1 MAKRDLAIDLY
12 RSFKTEVIKKRKVV
26 EVRNNIATDPQLLGD
41 VLTNLIEE
49 RDWKSGVA
57 EGTLF
62 TQWSSIVGDDIAQHA
77 SPVSIN
83 ENVLTIQTTSTAW
96 ATQLSLVQSEV
107 LKTIQSNPFGA
118 TIESISI
125 IGPNTPSWKRGI
137 RSTRDARGPRD
148 TYN

>member
-12 RSFKTEVIKKRKVV
+12 RSFKTGISKKRKVT
-26 EVRNNIATDPQLLGD
+26 EVRNNITTDPQLLSD
-41 VLTNLIEE
+41 VLTNLVEE
-49 RDWKSGVA
+49 RDWKTGVA

-62 TQWSSIVGDDIAQHA
+62 TQWSTIVGADIAQHA

-83 ENVLTIQTTSTAW
+83 ENVITIQTTSTAW
-96 ATQLSLVQSEV
+96 ATQLTIVQNEI
-107 LKTIQSNPFGA
+107 LKTIQNNPFGA
-118 TIESISI
+118 TIESIAI

>member
-1 MAKRDLAIDLY
+1 VAKRDLAIDLFQ
-12 RSFKTEVIKKRKVV
+12 SFKTGSIKKRKIV
-26 EVRNNIATDPQLLGD
+26 EVRNNTATDPQLLGD
-41 VLTNLIEE
+41 VLTNLIDE
-49 RDWKSGVA
+49 RDWKTGVA

-62 TQWSSIVGDDIAQHA
+62 TQWASIVGDDIAQHA

-96 ATQLSLVQSEV
+96 ATQLSLVNNEI
-107 LKTIQSNPFGA
+107 LKTIQNNPFGA
-118 TIESISI
+118 TIESVSI

>member
-1 MAKRDLAIDLY
+1 MAKRDLAIDLF
-12 RSFKTEVIKKRKVV
+12 RSFKTGVIEKRKVM
-26 EVRNNIATDPQLLGD
+26 EVRNNIATDPQLLGE

-62 TQWSSIVGDDIAQHA
+62 TQWATIVGADIAQHA

-96 ATQLSLVQSEV
+96 ATQLTLVQSEI
-107 LKTIQSNPFGA
+107 LKTIQNNPFGA
-118 TIESISI
+118 TIESVAI

>member
-1 MAKRDLAIDLY
+1 MAKRDLAIDLF
-12 RSFKTEVIKKRKVV
+12 RSFKTGITKKRKVV

-62 TQWSSIVGDDIAQHA
+62 TQWATIVGADIAQHA

-83 ENVLTIQTTSTAW
+83 ESVLTIQTTSTAW
-96 ATQLSLVQSEV
+96 ATQLTIVQSEI
-107 LKTIQSNPFGA
+107 LKTIQNNPFGA
-118 TIESISI
+118 TIESVAI

>member
-1 MAKRDLAIDLY
+1 MAKRDLAIDLF
-12 RSFKTEVIKKRKVV
+12 RSFKTGVIKKRKIM
-26 EVRNNIATDPQLLGD
+26 EVRNNIATDPQLLGE

-57 EGTLF
+57 EGSLF
-62 TQWSSIVGDDIAQHA
+62 TQWATIIGADIAQHA

-83 ENVLTIQTTSTAW
+83 ENVLTIQN
-96 ATQLSLVQSEV
+96 
-107 LKTIQSNPFGA
+107 NPFGA
-118 TIESISI
+118 TIESVVI

>member
-1 MAKRDLAIDLY
+1 MAKRDLAIDLF
-12 RSFKTEVIKKRKVV
+12 RSFKTGIIKKRKVI
-26 EVRNNIATDPQLLGD
+26 EVRNNTATDPQLLGD

-57 EGTLF
+57 EGSLF
-62 TQWSSIVGDDIAQHA
+62 TQWAAIVGADIAQHA
-77 SPVSIN
+77 SPISIN
-83 ENVLTIQTTSTAW
+83 ESVLTIQTTSTAW
-96 ATQLSLVQSEV
+96 ATQLTLVNNEI
-107 LKTIQSNPFGA
+107 LKTIQNNPFGA
-118 TIESISI
+118 TIESIAI

>member
-12 RSFKTEVIKKRKVV
+12 RSFKTGVIKKRKVV

-62 TQWSSIVGDDIAQHA
+62 TQWASIVGDDIAQHA

-96 ATQLSLVQSEV
+96 ATQLQSVHEQLVAKIPSSAPGALEESLRF
-107 LKTIQSNPFGA
+107 T
-118 TIESISI
+118 
-125 IGPNTPSWKRGI
+125 GPTAPSWKKGI
-137 RSTRDARGPRD
+137 RTIRGARGPRD
-148 TYN
+148 TYG

>member
-1 MAKRDLAIDLY
+1 MAKRDLAIDLF
-12 RSFKTEVIKKRKVV
+12 RSFKTGVIKKRKVI
-26 EVRNNIATDPQLLGD
+26 EVRNNVVTDPQLLGD

-57 EGTLF
+57 EGSLF
-62 TQWSSIVGDDIAQHA
+62 TQWAAIIGNDIAQHA

-83 ENVLTIQTTSTAW
+83 ESILTIQTTSTAW
-96 ATQLSLVQSEV
+96 ATQLKLVSNEI
-107 LKTIQSNPFGA
+107 LKTIQNNPFGA

-125 IGPNTPSWKRGI
+125 IGPNTTSWKRGI

>member
-1 MAKRDLAIDLY
+1 MAKRDLAIDLF
-12 RSFKTEVIKKRKVV
+12 RSFKTGSIKKRKIV
-26 EVRNNIATDPQLLGD
+26 EVRNNTTTDPQLLGD
-41 VLTNLIEE
+41 VLTNLIDE
-49 RDWKSGVA
+49 RDWKTGVA

-62 TQWSSIVGDDIAQHA
+62 TQWASIVGDDIAQHA

-96 ATQLSLVQSEV
+96 ATQLSLVNNEI
-107 LKTIQSNPFGA
+107 LKTIQNNPFGA
-118 TIESISI
+118 TIESVSI

>member
-1 MAKRDLAIDLY
+1 MAKRDLAIDLF
-12 RSFKTEVIKKRKVV
+12 RSFKTGIIKKRKVI
-26 EVRNNIATDPQLLGD
+26 EVRNNTATDPQLLGD

-49 RDWKSGVA
+49 RDWKSSVA
-57 EGTLF
+57 EGSLF
-62 TQWSSIVGDDIAQHA
+62 TQWAAIVGADIAQHA

-83 ENVLTIQTTSTAW
+83 ESVLTIQTTSTAW
-96 ATQLSLVQSEV
+96 ATQLTLVNNEI
-107 LKTIQSNPFGA
+107 LKTIQNNPFGA
-118 TIESISI
+118 TIESIAI

>member
-1 MAKRDLAIDLY
+1 MARRDLAIDLF
-12 RSFKTEVIKKRKVV
+12 RSFKTGSIKKRKIV
-26 EVRNNIATDPQLLGD
+26 EVRNNTATDPQLLGD
-41 VLTNLIEE
+41 VLTNLIDE
-49 RDWKSGVA
+49 RDWKTGVA

-62 TQWSSIVGDDIAQHA
+62 TQWASIVGDDIAQHA

-96 ATQLSLVQSEV
+96 ATQLSLVNNEI
-107 LKTIQSNPFGA
+107 LKTIQNNPFGA
-118 TIESISI
+118 TIESVSI

>member
-1 MAKRDLAIDLY
+1 MAKRDLALDLF
-12 RSFKTEVIKKRKVV
+12 RSFKTGSIKKRKIV
-26 EVRNNIATDPQLLGD
+26 EVRNNTATDPQLLGD
-41 VLTNLIEE
+41 VLTNLIDE
-49 RDWKSGVA
+49 RDWKTGVA

-62 TQWSSIVGDDIAQHA
+62 TQWASIVGDDIAQHA

-96 ATQLSLVQSEV
+96 ATQLSLVNNEI
-107 LKTIQSNPFGA
+107 LKTIQNNPFGA
-118 TIESISI
+118 TIETVSI

>member
-1 MAKRDLAIDLY
+1 MAKRDLAIDLF
-12 RSFKTEVIKKRKVV
+12 RSFKTGAIKKRKIV
-26 EVRNNIATDPQLLGD
+26 EVRNNVATDPQLLGD
-41 VLTNLIEE
+41 VLTSLIEE

-57 EGTLF
+57 EGSLF
-62 TQWSSIVGDDIAQHA
+62 TQWAQIVGGDIAQHA

-83 ENVLTIQTTSTAW
+83 ESVLTIQTTSTAW
-96 ATQLSLVQSEV
+96 ATQLTLVSSEI
-107 LKTIQSNPFGA
+107 LKTIQNNPFGA

>member
-12 RSFKTEVIKKRKVV
+12 RSFKTGVIKKRKVV

-77 SPVSIN
+77 SPVSVN
-83 ENVLTIQTTSTAW
+83 ENVL
-96 ATQLSLVQSEV
+96 
-107 LKTIQSNPFGA
+107 
-118 TIESISI
+118 
-125 IGPNTPSWKRGI
+125 
-137 RSTRDARGPRD
+137 
-148 TYN
+148 

>member
-1 MAKRDLAIDLY
+1 MAKRDLAIDLF
-12 RSFKTEVIKKRKVV
+12 RSFKTGAIKKKRVV
-26 EVRNNIATDPQLLGD
+26 EVRNNSATDPQLLGD

-57 EGTLF
+57 EGSLF
-62 TQWSSIVGDDIAQHA
+62 TQWASIVGNDIAQHA
-77 SPVSIN
+77 SPISIN
-83 ENVLTIQTTSTAW
+83 ENVLTVQTTSTAW
-96 ATQLSLVQSEV
+96 ATQLSLVNNEI
-107 LKTIQSNPFGA
+107 LKTIQNNPCGA

-148 TYN
+148 SYN

>member
-1 MAKRDLAIDLY
+1 MAKRDLAIDLF
-12 RSFKTEVIKKRKVV
+12 RSFKTGAIKKRKVV

-41 VLTNLIEE
+41 VLSNLIEE

-62 TQWSSIVGDDIAQHA
+62 TQWATIVGEDIAQHA

-96 ATQLSLVQSEV
+96 ATQLTLVNNEI
-107 LKTIQSNPFGA
+107 LKTIQNNSYGA
-118 TIESISI
+118 TIESVFI